1 MTAPAKPWAQ
11 VHSEFQAKL
20 TTKSGIARG
29 TTTSTAQ
36 TRRPGRSVRSTHHA
50 APVPITA
57 HAAVTTTVS
66 RTVFHSRVRVSGRKM
81 RCATSEAPA
90 PWASTSR
97 NTSGRARS
105 AATRALM
112 ISRATGRSA
121 GRSGRGLTVLFSP
134 GRVSVPAAI
143 SGPDPSGGSQQ
154 AGLAQ
159 QGDRRRAVAELGD
172 RDRGRLKLIERRLR
186 CRGRHA
192 VSQRVLV
199 ALLVARGTRDD
210 LLTLLAGQEGEEFL
224 GRRLMLARLQH
235 GRTGDVDHVSGVVR
249 GEVSDLRVHPGS

>member
-66 RTVFHSRVRVSGRKM
+66 RTVFHSSVQVSGRKM
-81 RCATSEAPA
+81 RWATSEAPA

-97 NTSGRARS
+97 NTSGTARS
-105 AATRALM
+105 AATRELIA
-112 ISRATGRSA
+112 SRATGRRGRALTALLSA
-121 GRSGRGLTVLFSP
+121 

-154 AGLAQ
+154 AGLAE

-172 RDRGRLKLIERRLR
+172 CDRGRLKLIERRLR
-186 CRGRHA
+186 RRRG
-192 VSQRVLV
+192 
-199 ALLVARGTRDD
+199 
-210 LLTLLAGQEGEEFL
+210 
-224 GRRLMLARLQH
+224 
-235 GRTGDVDHVSGVVR
+235 
-249 GEVSDLRVHPGS
+249 

>member
-66 RTVFHSRVRVSGRKM
+66 RTVFHSSVQVSGRKM

-97 NTSGRARS
+97 NTSGSARS
-105 AATRALM
+105 AATRELIA
-112 ISRATGRSA
+112 SRTTGRSA
-121 GRSGRGLTVLFSP
+121 GRARRGLTTSVSP
-134 GRVSVPAAI
+134 GWVSVPAAAI

-154 AGLAQ
+154 AGLAE
-159 QGDRRRAVAELGD
+159 QGGRRRAVAELGD
-172 RDRGRLKLIERRLR
+172 RNRGRLKLIERRLR
-186 CRGRHA
+186 RRRGHPA
-192 VSQRVLV
+192 CQGVLV
-199 ALLVARGTRDD
+199 ALLVTRGTRDD
-210 LLTLLAGQEGEEFL
+210 LLTLLASQEREELL
-224 GRRLMLARLQH
+224 GRRLVLA
-235 GRTGDVDHVSGVVR
+235 
-249 GEVSDLRVHPGS
+249 